1 MFRSGV
7 GCGLLTPMFTRC
19 TWHEQ
24 RYLYLIY
31 KDRIVGIKKIVI
43 NVSQAEAKIPFTL
56 YLLSPHPVYSLSWLS
71 TLRFPSTPDNKT
83 RRKHHTHHTDAL
95 NCCTPCH
102 TPTPS
107 FSTIANIIMSGSNA
121 DDSYSTMDRW
131 LDETHVHEPWNTV
144 NRPHTSGSRDKS
156 KDKGG
161 STSKGSKSKSRGKK

>member
-1 MFRSGV
+1 LAINPEISQHSS
-7 GCGLLTPMFTRC
+7 T
-19 TWHEQ
+19 
-24 RYLYLIY
+24 
-31 KDRIVGIKKIVI
+31 IKREG
-43 NVSQAEAKIPFTL
+43 NTIPIIQT
-56 YLLSPHPVYSLSWLS
+56 
-71 TLRFPSTPDNKT
+71 
-83 RRKHHTHHTDAL
+83 L
-95 NCCTPCH
+95 NCCTSCH
-102 TPTPS
+102 TSTPS